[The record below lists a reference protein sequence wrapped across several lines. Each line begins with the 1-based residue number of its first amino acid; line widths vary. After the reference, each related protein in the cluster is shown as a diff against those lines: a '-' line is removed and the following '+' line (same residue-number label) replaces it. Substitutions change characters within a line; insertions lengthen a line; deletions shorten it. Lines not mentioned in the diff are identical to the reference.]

1 MGNSSFNGLFASP
14 GKVVL
19 LEDEGIRPPVTL
31 PSDQHCLNC
40 GDAKTV
46 LELVDGVC
54 FDPCRYGKYLKQREA
69 K

>member
-1 MGNSSFNGLFASP
+1 MGREVFNA
-14 GKVVL
+14 GKAMPIDDGV
-19 LEDEGIRPPVTL
+19 RMPVTL

-46 LELVDGVC
+46 LELQDGVC
-54 FDPCRYGKYLKQREA
+54 FDPCRYGAYLQKE